1 MASDTQSAETRMA
14 IETLRAD
21 TPTLFRPCKQLALLE
36 LISDAE
42 LQRCSLTLLL
52 TRTNERIVYRSNT

>member
-1 MASDTQSAETRMA
+1 MLEMGQSCSMRTRASLSLRVPMTSDTQSAETRMA

-36 LISDAE
+36 LISDA
-42 LQRCSLTLLL
+42 
-52 TRTNERIVYRSNT
+52 